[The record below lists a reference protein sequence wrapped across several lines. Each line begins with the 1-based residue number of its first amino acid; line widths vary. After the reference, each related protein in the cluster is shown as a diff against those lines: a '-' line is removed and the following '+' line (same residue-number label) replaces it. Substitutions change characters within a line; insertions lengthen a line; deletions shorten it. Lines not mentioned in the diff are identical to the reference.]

1 MDNIWK
7 QRIKDLILDL
17 IGIDNTAHAKD
28 IFAVRAS
35 LFPENIMSIN
45 EDYYESGVPR

>member
-7 QRIKDLILDL
+7 QRIKDLNPDL

-28 IFAVRAS
+28 IFAVHAY
-35 LFPENIMSIN
+35 LFPETIVSIH
-45 EDYYESGVPR
+45 EDDS